1 MSIAS
6 WLSSLISV
14 LVLLD
19 LTLMLL
25 IAIIVAWLSQFMII
39 FLVLVPDSL
48 NIFAAVPTA
57 KVSAWKTVDH
67 ATLYFIDFAKNKN
80 KQKTIN
86 KKNLHLLYISRIYVS
101 IRYF

>member
-1 MSIAS
+1 M
-6 WLSSLISV
+6 

-39 FLVLVPDSL
+39 FLVLVPDSR

-57 KVSAWKTVDH
+57 KVSAWKTVE
-67 ATLYFIDFAKNKN
+67 LVLKW
-80 KQKTIN
+80 
-86 KKNLHLLYISRIYVS
+86 
-101 IRYF
+101 

>member
-1 MSIAS
+1 M
-6 WLSSLISV
+6 

-39 FLVLVPDSL
+39 FLVLVPDSR

-67 ATLYFIDFAKNKN
+67 ATLYFIDFAKNKV
-80 KQKTIN
+80 N
-86 KKNLHLLYISRIYVS
+86 KKQ
-101 IRYF
+101 